1 MRNPKA
7 VVALHGFGSVC
18 PGHRDVKWG
27 SLRTP
32 ADAVGIPA
40 TLELCTSLVAPGGAV
55 PTSSRAAPTPVI
67 RWAHECNIERFRHG
81 DRAATALIEAEGR
94 GAFSFAVVADL
105 HHRHHYS
112 I

>member
-7 VVALHGFGSVC
+7 VVALHGLGSVC

-27 SLRTP
+27 RLRTP
-32 ADAVGIPA
+32 AEAVGIPA

-67 RWAHECNIERFRHG
+67 SGRTN
-81 DRAATALIEAEGR
+81 ATSSGFGMVIAQRLR
-94 GAFSFAVVADL
+94 
-105 HHRHHYS
+105 
-112 I
+112 